1 MFRDR
6 LSSAQHP
13 LSSPVE
19 KTSYSEGISICHQ
32 SSVSRSHRLH
42 FFSANLS
49 VHTVSGRWQTV
60 AQRAPVGGTPLAAAS
75 PPGYV
80 CFVYRTLHKR
90 SRLETYRGCVYMN
103 MNMFCVTP
111 RCVCVCAW
119 HMLCWCKVLSLQ
131 LEPGG
136 AEKAAQVF
144 FTLTLFR
151 VA

>member
-19 KTSYSEGISICHQ
+19 KTSYSEGISICHR

-60 AQRAPVGGTPLAAAS
+60 SQRAPVGGTPLAAAS

-111 RCVCVCAW
+111 RCVCVRGTCCVDVKSFRCNLSPA
-119 HMLCWCKVLSLQ
+119 VLRRLHRCSL
-131 LEPGG
+131 L
-136 AEKAAQVF
+136 
-144 FTLTLFR
+144 
-151 VA
+151 